1 MDSSYSKPTP
11 VIDSDSR
18 PVEAKARELT
28 RGVEDP
34 CEASTALFYFVRDRV
49 RYNLYVSKSR
59 PEDFRAS
66 STLLRGEGYCVQK
79 AVLLVALARAADIP
93 AALGFAR
100 LRNHLLPEKTREWLG
115 GDILPFHGYAELYLN
130 GRWVK
135 ATPAF
140 DAAMCEKHR
149 IIPVEFDGT
158 EDAVFHPHNR
168 EGKPHIEYLEDLGH
182 LCQDL
187 PFDRLR
193 QVLVESLGERAL
205 EPPPRGSYR
214 RPPMG

>member
-1 MDSSYSKPTP
+1 MDSVMGSYLKPTAT
-11 VIDSDSR
+11 IDSDAL
-18 PVEAKARELT
+18 PIQEKARALT
-28 RGVEDP
+28 SDEENVIG
-34 CEASTALFYFVRDRV
+34 AAQSLFYFVRDHI

-59 PEDFRAS
+59 PEYFRAS
-66 STLLRGEGYCVQK
+66 ATLERGDGYCVQK
-79 AVLLVALARAADIP
+79 AVLLVALARAVDIP

-100 LRNHLLPEKTREWLG
+100 LRNHLLPEKTRKWLG
-115 GDILPFHGYAELYLN
+115 GDILPFHGYAELYLD

-158 EDAVFHPHNR
+158 SDAVFHPCNQ
-168 EGKPHIEYLEDLGH
+168 EGKPHIEYLADLGH
-182 LCQDL
+182 LYDDL

-193 QVLVESLGERAL
+193 QALVEKLGEGML
-205 EPPPRGSYR
+205 DPPQR
-214 RPPMG
+214 

>member
-1 MDSSYSKPTP
+1 MDSPMESYLTPTP

-28 RGVEDP
+28 HDEEDP
-34 CEASTALFYFVRDRV
+34 CGRATALFYFVRDQV

-79 AVLLVALARAADIP
+79 AVLLVALARAAGVP

-100 LRNHLLPEKTREWLG
+100 LRNHLLPEKTRNWLG
-115 GDILPFHGYAELYLN
+115 GDILPFHGYAEMYLN
-130 GRWVK
+130 GRWAK

-140 DAAMCEKHR
+140 DTAMCEKYG
-149 IIPVEFDGT
+149 IVPVEFDGT
-158 EDAVFHPHNR
+158 TDAMFHRHNR
-168 EGKPHIEYLEDLGH
+168 EGRPHIEYLADLGH
-182 LCQDL
+182 LHHDL

-193 QVLVESLGERAL
+193 QVLVESLGERIL
-205 EPPPRGSYR
+205 EPPQR
-214 RPPMG
+214 